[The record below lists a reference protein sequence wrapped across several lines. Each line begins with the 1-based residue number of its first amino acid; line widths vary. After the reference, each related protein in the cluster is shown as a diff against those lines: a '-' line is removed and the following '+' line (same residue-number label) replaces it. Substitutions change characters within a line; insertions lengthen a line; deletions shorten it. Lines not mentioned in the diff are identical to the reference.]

1 MMKKIF
7 NLIVVVIALLT
18 VSCSHEQQQDNT
30 VAAGFEG
37 VSRDSVCVV
46 QFSKSDNA
54 ELLYV
59 NFKLLDQ
66 AGKKV
71 FVNSLEKED
80 IFVSEKGSGGE
91 LMTPVVD
98 SIIDVRQKKV
108 ISDKISM
115 LFLVDRSGSISQSVL
130 DEQREQIAHLLE
142 VLPNTNIYLSFM
154 DSTVSVSKRITK
166 DNFKEDYF
174 EFTVKEGTEKYLYKA
189 ILSKMEE
196 LAGRPAGHY
205 GEVAQNP
212 ALMDSTQ
219 KMLFVFTD
227 GRVVDTEDD
236 FIGGA
241 SFFEWKGEIITLSQQ
256 EKRGEFPYI
265 PIHCIYIGSGAAI
278 GDIRDE
284 MEALCTVAPSRDALK
299 GRFHTLFSVDELQE
313 TLLGTIDSIAADYM
327 LVLKN
332 PAGKVY
338 DGSEHLLNIVVRES
352 DNVNASGDLRYSFG
366 SQHVPVIVPSES
378 QSVSRGYTILMGI
391 LYGLLFVALAY
402 IILQYLLP
410 WIKYKIFCKKYIV
423 RYKSPQNGTAV
434 EKQHCYHCK
443 EAFQDGDEIVVKCEH
458 VVHLECW
465 KENRNRCPEYGVHN
479 CTKGIHY
486 YNQEKLSDPRNA
498 PYFLMW
504 LVYGLLAGLVSW
516 VFMRLFYSETMF
528 SSLITGI
535 VGIFQPVTEDA
546 PLTAAQSFLP
556 KIQPLLLCGILL
568 GFFITLFFSSQIEF
582 RKKNLKI
589 WGFIVA
595 RSFVGGLLGYLSFLI
610 GSVAIIALGKDTNCI
625 YTDWIPW
632 AVFAVAIAF
641 TLSFKTDIKLK
652 SALIGGIIS
661 VFISFL
667 VLYVATFAK
676 EILSMFSYMIYAA
689 GFGIAIAVVH
699 YVSEKYFLR
708 VSGPVKERDIA
719 IYKWMSVTGGF
730 NRVTIGKSIDCIL
743 EMNWDD
749 ADNIADKQVEIYL
762 ENDRPYCKAL
772 SDGTRLANGQF
783 LQKNQVILLSHG
795 TEFTIGNSLFTYIE
809 KDK

>member
-1 MMKKIF
+1 MKKIF
-7 NLIVVVIALLT
+7 YLIGVFAALLAF
-18 VSCSHEQQQDNT
+18 SCTHKQQDSGLVT
-30 VAAGFEG
+30 PFGG
-37 VSRDSVCVV
+37 MSRDSVCVV

-54 ELLYV
+54 EYLYV
-59 NFKLLDQ
+59 NFKILDQ
-66 AGKKV
+66 SGKKV
-71 FVNSLEKED
+71 FVNSLENGNISVREN
-80 IFVSEKGSGGE
+80 GAGGE
-91 LMTPVVD
+91 SMEAVVD
-98 SIIDVRQKKV
+98 SIVDIRQKKV

-166 DNFKEDYF
+166 DNFKEEYY
-174 EFTVKEGTEKYLYKA
+174 EFTVQEGTEKYLYKA

-196 LAGRPAGHY
+196 LAGRSGLHY
-205 GEVAQNP
+205 GEVEQNP
-212 ALMDSTQ
+212 ALRDSTQ

-227 GRVVDTEDD
+227 GKVVDEEEN

-241 SFFEWKGEIITLSQQ
+241 SFFEWKGEVITLSQK
-256 EKRGEFPYI
+256 EKTGLFPYI

-338 DGSEHLLNIVVRES
+338 DGSEHMLNIVVQEPN
-352 DNVNASGDLRYSFG
+352 NVTASGDLRYSFG
-366 SQHVPVIVPSES
+366 SQHVPVIVPSET

-402 IILQYLLP
+402 VVLQYLLP
-410 WIKYKIFCKKYIV
+410 WIKYKVFCKKYIV
-423 RYKSPQNGTAV
+423 RYRATQNGAAV

-528 SSLITGI
+528 SSLITDI

-589 WGFIVA
+589 WGLIVA
-595 RSFVGGLLGYLSFLI
+595 RSLVGSLLGFLSFLI
-610 GSVAIIALGKDTNCI
+610 GAVAIIAFGKDTNCI

-652 SALIGGIIS
+652 SALIGGVIS
-661 VFISFL
+661 VLISFL
-667 VLYVATFAK
+667 VLFVATFAK
-676 EILSMFSYMIYAA
+676 DILSMFSYMIYAA